1 MSISDELQRARTL
14 TFAADEPAA
23 KELLLSLIPDI
34 EAADRDDLALEVF
47 AQLGEIYLIRSAND
61 GVRECIQRIDD
72 CLDVYLSILDGT
84 APAAVVDKMTMTPED
99 AARLVARYRQRAQ
112 FLRAGRAA
120 ALGDHEGAHAALVEL
135 TAAGIGYDELT
146 SEHGYLLTHARIRC
160 ALALCDDDLHVRSVP
175 LWDAVLET
183 LADEPTDEAAEYLW
197 VTGALG
203 YARFCN
209 ETGRVTEAQ
218 PWTRRAGAR
227 ADRRGWRLDSA
238 RAQLERAAGLW
249 AGGDYPGTEEL
260 VREAYPSIAEHIRAH
275 EVSRC
280 WMYFGLTRLSAG
292 GLKAADECWEHAE
305 RHWRELGKPLHVHR
319 ILLQR
324 SWISIFR
331 GRYDHARTQV
341 AQAREVLDSSPRS
354 SWVQYARLDDHLGTV
369 WRAEALADL
378 GFDGAG
384 HPQDTWE
391 EAEDRYRRSR
401 GIRNQQWGVGQNRSA
416 MAKLRHAADLKV
428 PAALAVDS
436 MRYAITDAEARWR
449 WATGVAA
456 PLLSSAFAV
465 AWELEDPV
473 LIGELIEY
481 HSARGAFSI
490 EAPED
495 PGLDWSRVATAPAP
509 AAEIDEMA
517 LVAAAPPSAQG
528 GGLTR
533 LGPLPPLQMDPGGGR
548 VLARYRELAASRYG
562 LVVVTDE
569 ETWSTW
575 P

>member
-1 MSISDELQRARTL
+1 MSIPDELQRARTL

-23 KELLLSLIPDI
+23 KDLLLSLLPDI

-72 CLDVYLSILDGT
+72 CLDVYRSILAGT
-84 APAAVVDKMTMTPED
+84 APPAVVDKMTMTAAD
-99 AARLVARYRQRAQ
+99 AELMVDRYERRAQ
-112 FLRAGRAA
+112 FLRVGRSA
-120 ALGDHEGAHAALVEL
+120 ALGDHEGAHAALAEL
-135 TAAGIGYDELT
+135 TAAETGYDELRA
-146 SEHGYLLTHARIRC
+146 EGAYLLTHARIRC
-160 ALALCDDDLHVRSVP
+160 ALALCDDDLQVRAVP
-175 LWDAVLET
+175 LWDAVLQT
-183 LADEPTDEAAEYLW
+183 LADEPADEAAEYLW

-209 ETGRVTEAQ
+209 ETGRVAEAQ

-249 AGGDYPGTEEL
+249 ATGDYPGTEEL
-260 VREAYPSIAEHIRAH
+260 VREAYPAIAEHIRAH

-292 GLKAADECWEHAE
+292 GLKVADECWEHAE

-331 GRYDHARTQV
+331 GRYDEARAQV
-341 AQAREVLDSSPRS
+341 QQAREVLDSSPRS

-378 GFDGAG
+378 GFEGAG
-384 HPQDTWE
+384 SPEDTWE
-391 EAEDRYRRSR
+391 EAEERYRRSR
-401 GIRNQQWGVGQNRSA
+401 GIRHQQWGVGENPSA
-416 MAKLRHAADLKV
+416 QDKLRRAADLKL

-436 MRYAITDAEARWR
+436 MRYSIADAEARWR
-449 WATGVAA
+449 WATGIAA

-473 LIGELIEY
+473 LVGELIEY

-490 EAPED
+490 DAPD
-495 PGLDWSRVATAPAP
+495 DAALDWSRVATATAP
-509 AAEIDEMA
+509 VVEIEEMA
-517 LVAAAPPSAQG
+517 LVAAAEPSTLG

-533 LGPLPPLQMDPGGGR
+533 MGPLPPLQMDPRGGP
-548 VLARYRELAASRYG
+548 VLARYRALAAERYG
-562 LVVVTDE
+562 LVVTTDE

>member
-1 MSISDELQRARTL
+1 MSIPDELQRARTL
-14 TFAADEPAA
+14 MFAADEPAA
-23 KELLLSLIPDI
+23 KELLLSLLPDI

-72 CLDVYLSILDGT
+72 CLNVYLSILAGT
-84 APAAVVDKMTMTPED
+84 APPAVAEKMTMTE
-99 AARLVARYRQRAQ
+99 AEAERLVSRYSDRAQ
-112 FLRAGRAA
+112 FLRAGVAA
-120 ALGDHEGAHAALVEL
+120 ALGDHEGAQTTLAELV
-135 TAAGIGYDELT
+135 AGSSDLPH
-146 SEHGYLLTHARIRC
+146 EHDYLITHARIRC

-175 LWDAVLET
+175 LWEPVLAT
-183 LADEPTDEAAEYLW
+183 LADEPADEAAEYLW

-209 ETGRVTEAQ
+209 ETGRVAEAQ

-227 ADRRGWRLDSA
+227 AERRGWRLDSA

-249 AGGDYPGTEEL
+249 ADGDYPGTEEL
-260 VREAYPSIAEHIRAH
+260 VRQAYPAIAEHIRAH

-292 GLKAADECWEHAE
+292 GLQVADECWEHAE

-331 GRYDHARTQV
+331 GRYDDARAQV
-341 AQAREVLDSSPRS
+341 EQARELLNSSPRS
-354 SWVQYARLDDHLGTV
+354 SWLQYARLDDHLGTV

-384 HPQDTWE
+384 NPQDTWE
-391 EAEDRYRRSR
+391 EAEERYRRSR
-401 GIRNQQWGVGQNRSA
+401 GIRHQQWGVGENHTA
-416 MAKLRHAADLKV
+416 MAKLQRAADLKL

-436 MRYAITDAEARWR
+436 MRYSITDADARWR
-449 WATGVAA
+449 WASGVAA

-473 LIGELIEY
+473 LVGELIEY
-481 HSARGAFSI
+481 HSARGVFSI
-490 EAPED
+490 DSSED
-495 PGLDWSRVATAPAP
+495 SPIDWARVATAPVP
-509 AAEIDEMA
+509 VAEIEEMA
-517 LVAAAPPSAQG
+517 LVAAAPPSTLG

-533 LGPLPPLQMDPGGGR
+533 LGPLPPLQMDPGGGP
-548 VLARYRELAASRYG
+548 VLVRYRELAASRYG
-562 LVVVTDE
+562 LVVTADE
-569 ETWSTW
+569 KTWSTW